1 MARGVKTGGRQKG
14 TTNKITKDLRQ
25 LLKDFVSGELNNIDN
40 LLPQVE
46 PKDRL
51 ELLVKLLPYTLP
63 RYEQVAVE
71 DEQKSSEANIFQ
83 ALNSQDLLNKLDGR
97 HKNPQESFHL
107 FSRKP
112 SLKRPPAK
120 TKPL

>member
-83 ALNSQDLLNKLDGR
+83 ALNSQDLLNKLDGTY
-97 HKNPQESFHL
+97 KNPQESFH
-107 FSRKP
+107 
-112 SLKRPPAK
+112 
-120 TKPL
+120 

>member
-40 LLPQVE
+40 LLTQVE

-63 RYEQVAVE
+63 RYEQVAVA
-71 DEQKSSEANIFQ
+71 DEQKSSATNIFQ
-83 ALNSQDLLNKLDGR
+83 KINSQDLLNKLDGTY
-97 HKNPQESFHL
+97 KNPQDSFH
-107 FSRKP
+107 
-112 SLKRPPAK
+112 
-120 TKPL
+120 

>member
-71 DEQKSSEANIFQ
+71 DEQKSSEANIYQ
-83 ALNSQDLLNKLDGR
+83 ALNSQDLLNKLDGTY
-97 HKNPQESFHL
+97 KNPQESFH
-107 FSRKP
+107 
-112 SLKRPPAK
+112 
-120 TKPL
+120 

>member
-83 ALNSQDLLNKLDGR
+83 ALNSQDLLNKLDGTY
-97 HKNPQESFHL
+97 KNPRESFQ
-107 FSRKP
+107 
-112 SLKRPPAK
+112 
-120 TKPL
+120 